1 MKKYIL
7 GAAALVGSAA
17 AAVAGGLADAMIEQ
31 DPTIVMSDTIESAG
45 SVPGWV
51 IPVVILGVVA
61 LAVAANSGDDD
72 DDENDGNGS
81 NGGDDDYNM

>member
-72 DDENDGNGS
+72 DENDGGGS
-81 NGGDDDYNM
+81 DGGDDDYNM